1 MQEKRGK
8 KMHIFEILLLA
19 IGLGMDAFSVAIC
32 KGLTM
37 TKFQLKKAGKIAMY
51 FGVFQAIMPIFGY
64 FLGRQFESL
73 IVQIDHW
80 IAFVL
85 LGGIGLN
92 LIREA
97 WNGENEI
104 ENDQLDWKTL
114 ISLAIAT
121 SIDALAIGITFAFL
135 QTNIWISSSIIGII
149 AFAMTFIGVKIGS
162 VAGDRFN
169 KRAKQMG
176 GILLIGMGIKIL
188 IEHLWA

>member
-1 MQEKRGK
+1 
-8 KMHIFEILLLA
+8 MHIFEILLLA

-37 TKFQLKKAGKIAMY
+37 PKFQVKKAGKIAMY

-85 LGGIGLN
+85 LGGIGFN

-97 WNGENEI
+97 WKEENEI

-114 ISLAIAT
+114 ISLAVAT

-135 QTNIWISSSIIGII
+135 QTNIWTSSSIIGMV
-149 AFAMTFIGVKIGS
+149 AFAMSFAGVKIGS

-169 KRAKQMG
+169 KKAKQMG

-188 IEHLWA
+188 IEHLCS